1 MEGGFRQR
9 VSYLADPL
17 WNNAKTSKPGVK
29 RHYVLPQKDELNNN
43 NDFSFGAISACVSTF
58 IGVVFFTVM
67 LGLMIPVFSDTCVIA
82 DDGTCSAGCG
92 CVSVDTAKTPAGT
105 YREYTPI
112 NVFILAIAVGGL
124 RFLSAMI
131 MGRWSSSSMDWFNE
145 IALGLKN
152 WLIGDHYVYWKV
164 FLAQSV
170 AYVLGSLAA
179 TGILVGMNDGISDL
193 GLAQLTRH
201 GSGAYVYKSHIS
213 LTLIAF
219 FGTLF
224 FVWSRYKYMYQ
235 GADKYLTKMGM
246 QSEKATAG
254 AAAFGPVMGIK
265 YAPLWPK
272 LGHHYG
278 EAAMNGVT
286 WFGLALATGM
296 FVGPSPLFF
305 WQTFWTGIFDSF
317 NGGKAF
323 DVNYHDPETHY
334 LMFLLYP
341 LLRLAA
347 PLFMWGYLWAV
358 GGLFHKRTD

>member
-1 MEGGFRQR
+1 MGDLRPRISTTPVLGASGPFNHN
-9 VSYLADPL
+9 LKG
-17 WNNAKTSKPGVK
+17 WNVRPHMDKLS
-29 RHYVLPQKDELNNN
+29 EL
-43 NDFSFGAISACVSTF
+43 DDRSDRMFGAVTACVSTF

-105 YREYTPI
+105 YREYSPI
-112 NVFILAIAVGGL
+112 NVFILAVAVGGL

-152 WLIGDHYVYWKV
+152 WLVGDHYVYWKV
-164 FLAQSV
+164 FVAQSV
-170 AYVLGSLAA
+170 AYILGSLAA

-201 GSGAYVYKSHIS
+201 GSGANVYKSHIS

-235 GADKYLTKMGM
+235 GADAYLSKKGG
-246 QSEKATAG
+246 KVTAAG
-254 AAAFGPVMGIK
+254 DGIGIK
-265 YAPLWPK
+265 YMPLWPK

-317 NGGKAF
+317 NGG
-323 DVNYHDPETHY
+323 NYHDPETHY

-347 PLFMWGYLWAV
+347 PLFMYGYLWFA
-358 GGLFHKRTD
+358 GITRLHKYTDKVNK